1 MLDFVKVEN
10 FRCFESVGAPLK
22 PLTILVGPNDSG
34 KTCFLDAIRR
44 LSILGAGFDP
54 SDFWLFDE
62 KLAILIRAKTPDGEF
77 RKTSKEPVTSP
88 QKLLQR
94 HLNPVGFY
102 QLPTSG
108 AVMHCTGYSDASGA
122 LELGSDGSQVPA
134 LLDYFLRRDRVRF
147 SELVESLR
155 RLVPGIEE
163 IGISTPTPNDRQVDL
178 VIENGV
184 TIPAD
189 KSSAGVR
196 LLLFFLALAYHPT
209 PPKVILLEEPE
220 NGVHPKRLGDV
231 MRLLREITRGEHGQP
246 AQVILTTHSPYL
258 MDHVDIEKDQILVFR
273 RESDGK
279 RTVQPANEERLKV
292 FLDEFMLGE
301 VWFNQSEEG
310 LLGKP
315 A

>member
-1 MLDFVKVEN
+1 MIQGT
-10 FRCFESVGAPLK
+10 R
-22 PLTILVGPNDSG
+22 
-34 KTCFLDAIRR
+34 
-44 LSILGAGFDP
+44 
-54 SDFWLFDE
+54 
-62 KLAILIRAKTPDGEF
+62 PDGAIKKTSAR
-77 RKTSKEPVTSP
+77 RKTDP
-88 QKLLQR
+88 QELLDK

-108 AVMHCTGYSDASGA
+108 AAMICPGYSDISGA
-122 LELGSDGSQVPA
+122 LELGHDGSLVPA

-147 SELVESLR
+147 FELVESLQ

-163 IGISTPTPNDRQVDL
+163 VCISTPNPNDRQVDL

-231 MRLLREITRGEHGQP
+231 MRLLREITRGEHGEP

-258 MDHVDIEKDQILVFR
+258 MDQVDIEKDQILVFQ